1 MRQMGSAMMDFMMA
15 ASGWIRLSESH
26 GPEAMAAKIRDML
39 DGNVGAEEGII
50 LRP

>member
-1 MRQMGSAMMDFMMA
+1 MIDFMMA
-15 ASGWIRLSESH
+15 ASGWIQLSESH
-26 GPEAMAAKIRDML
+26 GPEAMTEKIRDML